1 MVARRIG
8 AALAI
13 AAMMVPVASQA
24 ADAVVGTVASGTSAL
39 VARDG
44 KVIPAVAGMKLY
56 SGDRVITRAGGS
68 ANVTMANNCAVA
80 VGASA
85 MLPMAGAT
93 CAKPNMIAFDEG
105 RAGYGGNSSA
115 FQDDHHPGFWLFGVA
130 FIGGL
135 SVALYEILHNPS
147 GGHIHFP
154 GPPTSP

>member
-8 AALAI
+8 AALALT
-13 AAMMVPVASQA
+13 AMMVPVASQA
-24 ADAVVGTVASGTSAL
+24 AGAVIGTVSSGTSAL
-39 VARDG
+39 VSRDG

-68 ANVTMANNCAVA
+68 AKVTMAGSNCGVS

-93 CAKPNMIAFDEG
+93 CAKPNMVAFDEG
-105 RAGYGGNSSA
+105 RAGYAGQSSA
-115 FQDDHHPGFWLFGVA
+115 FQGHNSGFWFVGAA

-135 SVALYEILHNPS
+135 GFVLYKILHNPR
-147 GGHIHFP
+147 GHFNN
-154 GPPTSP
+154 PPVSP